1 MPVKSLTG
9 KLTVK
14 HLSEEERLPDPR
26 SPSKV
31 SQQSPT
37 RLCLEVMKH
46 PTLRR
51 IPRTRHAFSLVE
63 AVISIGIVSFA
74 MMSMLGMIP
83 VGLATFRTAMNLTVE
98 STIVQEVAGDLQR
111 TEYANLAAT
120 NLYFDDQGI
129 RVTHA
134 EHPSRTYSVEVCP
147 PGPLDA
153 ATLVAPAAASTV
165 AVKVQNRAAPSVTNR
180 YSVIVPRSH

>member
-31 SQQSPT
+31 NQQSPT

-83 VGLATFRTAMNLTVE
+83 VGLATFRTAMSLTVE
-98 STIVQEVAGDLQR
+98 SAIVQEVAGDLQR
-111 TEYANLAAT
+111 TEYASLAAT

-129 RVTHA
+129 RVA
-134 EHPSRTYSVEVCP
+134 DANHPSRTYSVEIASP
-147 PGPLDA
+147 ISLDA
-153 ATLVAPAAASTV
+153 SALVAPGAASTV
-165 AVKVQNRAAPSVTNR
+165 GIRVQNRAEPSVTNR